1 MTKMPVIFVGHGS
14 PMNALEDNAYTRSW
28 KQMADRIPKPE
39 VILSLS
45 AHWYTRG
52 TRINNTETPKTIHD
66 MYGFPQVLYEILYE
80 PAGSPAMAEQAKD
93 LISRE
98 TRFDQTWGLDH
109 GTWSVLVH
117 MYPKRDIPVFQIS
130 IDATA
135 PPETH
140 YNIGQELRGLRHQ
153 GVLIF
158 ASGNIVHNLRMVDWK
173 MAKQGFDWAY
183 DFDQYIYDKI
193 MAKRPQEIL
202 GFREASKSASLAVP
216 TPDHFYPL
224 LYALGA
230 SDEDDEISVHNRSA
244 DMGSL
249 TMTSYLWE

>member
-1 MTKMPVIFVGHGS
+1 
-14 PMNALEDNAYTRSW
+14 
-28 KQMADRIPKPE
+28 
-39 VILSLS
+39 
-45 AHWYTRG
+45 
-52 TRINNTETPKTIHD
+52 
-66 MYGFPQVLYEILYE
+66 
-80 PAGSPAMAEQAKD
+80 
-93 LISRE
+93 
-98 TRFDQTWGLDH
+98 
-109 GTWSVLVH
+109 
-117 MYPKRDIPVFQIS
+117 
-130 IDATA
+130 
-135 PPETH
+135 
-140 YNIGQELRGLRHQ
+140 
-153 GVLIF
+153 
-158 ASGNIVHNLRMVDWK
+158 

-224 LYALGA
+224 LYALEA